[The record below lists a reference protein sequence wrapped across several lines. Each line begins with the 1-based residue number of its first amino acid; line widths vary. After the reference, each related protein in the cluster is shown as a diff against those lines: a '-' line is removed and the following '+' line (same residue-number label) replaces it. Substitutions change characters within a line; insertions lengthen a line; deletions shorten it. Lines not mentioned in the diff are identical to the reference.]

1 MFKHSDGWHLN
12 ARMLRLHNDHY
23 ETGMANK
30 AESMRDATRY
40 IENVVK
46 SEIAQDRDLVWC

>member
-1 MFKHSDGWHLN
+1 MFKHTTGWDLN

-23 ETGMANK
+23 ETGRVNK
-30 AESMRDATRY
+30 SQETREAALH

-46 SEIAQDRDLVWC
+46 TEIAQDRDLVWC